1 MEVANLKPL
10 SNKRPKTEAKNYG
23 SISILPL
30 ISELLLEVINK
41 SIHDQIKDNLIKND
55 LLYIYQSSFRS
66 NRSTDTSL

>member
-10 SNKRPKTEAKNYG
+10 SKKRPKTEVKNYG

-66 NRSTDTSL
+66 NHSTDTSL

>member
-10 SNKRPKTEAKNYG
+10 SKKRPKTEAKNYG

>member
-10 SNKRPKTEAKNYG
+10 SKKRPKTEAKNYR

-30 ISELLLEVINK
+30 ISELLLEVIKK

>member
-10 SNKRPKTEAKNYG
+10 SKKRPKTEAKNYR

-41 SIHDQIKDNLIKND
+41 PIHDQIKDNLIKND

>member
-1 MEVANLKPL
+1 MEVTNLKPL
-10 SNKRPKTEAKNYG
+10 SKKRPKTEAKNYG

-55 LLYIYQSSFRS
+55 WLYIYQSSFRS
-66 NRSTDTSL
+66 NHSTDTSL

>member
-10 SNKRPKTEAKNYG
+10 SKKRPKTEAKNYG

-66 NRSTDTSL
+66 NHSTDTSL